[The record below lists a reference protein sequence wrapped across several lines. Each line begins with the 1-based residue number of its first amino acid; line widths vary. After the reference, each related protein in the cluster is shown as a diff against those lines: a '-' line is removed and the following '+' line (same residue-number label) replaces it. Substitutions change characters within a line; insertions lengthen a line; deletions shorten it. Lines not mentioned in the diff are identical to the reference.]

1 MSDVLT
7 QAIDLVVY
15 GMGTVV
21 IFLTVL
27 VGATMLM
34 SYCLQTFFTAER
46 PEVTLR
52 PSAAPS
58 EGLTDPKILAALPA
72 AVKKYREDH
81 N

>member
-7 QAIDLVVY
+7 QAIDLVIY
-15 GMGTVV
+15 GMGTVIV
-21 IFLTVL
+21 FLTVL

-34 SYCLQTFFTAER
+34 SYLLQTFFAEQVVDR
-46 PEVTLR
+46 AIA
-52 PSAAPS
+52 PSAVAKP
-58 EGLTDPKILAALPA
+58 GLSDPKILAALSA

>member
-34 SYCLQTFFTAER
+34 SYCLQTFFKAER

-58 EGLTDPKILAALPA
+58 EGLTDPKILAALSA

>member
-7 QAIDLVVY
+7 QAINLVVY

-21 IFLTVL
+21 VFLTVL

-34 SYCLQTFFTAER
+34 SFCLQTFITAES
-46 PEVTLR
+46 PDVTLS
-52 PSAAPS
+52 PSAAPI
-58 EGLTDPKILAALPA
+58 EGLTDPKILAALSA

>member
-21 IFLTVL
+21 VFLTVL

-34 SYCLQTFFTAER
+34 SYVLQTFFTTES

-52 PSAAPS
+52 PSAAAS
-58 EGLTDPKILAALPA
+58 EGLTDPKILAALSA

>member
-34 SYCLQTFFTAER
+34 SYCLTFFTAER

-58 EGLTDPKILAALPA
+58 EGLTDPKILAALSA